1 MSNAIRALFSSVNGA
16 PNGRPA
22 PVVHRVP
29 SVRPIPVAR
38 NLTTQRFLIAV
49 SSRRARSSHLLAPAV
64 LPAAMAA
71 VIGTAALLRGR
82 YLWWG
87 TTDEEQDR
95 ALAGDDLLP
104 AVDQSTTRAI
114 TINAAAQD
122 IWPWIVQLGQG
133 RGGFNSYDWLE
144 NRVARIDIHNADRI
158 VPEWQQIAV
167 GAEVR
172 LAPEV
177 RLRVAA
183 LEPRRALVLRGS
195 VPMGQV
201 APPYEFTWA
210 FVLVPQPDDTTR
222 LVVRERYKYTHRCR
236 DDRPTGATRQLPHEP
251 ENAARYQDPGRA
263 DAHPARAERL
273 GAETAAGPGRP
284 QRANTYLADLTSPPG
299 EKLARGHD
307 VRPSFS

>member
-1 MSNAIRALFSSVNGA
+1 MSNAIRALFPGVDGV
-16 PNGRPA
+16 PGGRPA

-38 NLTTQRFLIAV
+38 NLTTRRFPIAV
-49 SSRRARSSHLLAPAV
+49 SSRRPRSSQLLAPAV

-82 YLWWG
+82 YLRWG
-87 TTDEEQDR
+87 TTSEEQDR
-95 ALAGDDLLP
+95 ALAGDVLLP
-104 AVDQSTTRAI
+104 VVDHSTTRAI

-133 RGGFNSYDWLE
+133 RGGFYSYDWLE

-158 VPEWQQIAV
+158 VPEWQQITV

-183 LEPRRALVLRGS
+183 LEPGRALVLRGS

-222 LVVRERYKYTHRCR
+222 LVVRERYRYTHRWAAMIVQPAQLVSCFMSPKMLR
-236 DDRPTGATRQLPHEP
+236 GIKTRAEQTPTRPAPNGS
-251 ENAARYQDPGRA
+251 ARRPPQVRA
-263 DAHPARAERL
+263 DRNVQTPAL
-273 GAETAAGPGRP
+273 PT
-284 QRANTYLADLTSPPG
+284 
-299 EKLARGHD
+299 
-307 VRPSFS
+307 